1 MKKQTGGIVLG
12 ALLSVSLAA
21 PLFGA
26 DGNKK
31 LIEITSTQECPFQ
44 PGGTIH
50 VDHSY
55 GELWVEGWTRP
66 EVEITIIR
74 SPNELYGANEQT
86 EAEKRAGRV
95 QVSVNRRSDREL
107 EIATAVSHFSRW
119 THPFG
124 PLGGVTVKYRIRVP
138 RNSKLVIHHGNGEVL
153 VSQVVGDIEATGERG
168 DVVLVLAQTEK
179 WSIDAKS
186 KFGTLSCDFEGNFH
200 HGLKS
205 SEYKQDAP
213 APAHKIY
220 VREGI
225 GGVEI
230 KGSPAE
236 AQPKGTPGLEE

>member
-1 MKKQTGGIVLG
+1 MKKQACGILLG
-12 ALLSVSLAA
+12 ALVVGSVTA

-31 LIEITSTQECPFQ
+31 LVDITTTQNCPFQ

-55 GELWVEGWTRP
+55 GELWVEGWNRP
-66 EVEITIIR
+66 EVEITVIR
-74 SPNELYGANEQT
+74 SPHELYGAKE
-86 EAEKRAGRV
+86 EAAAQERAGRV
-95 QVSVNRRSDREL
+95 QVSVNSRSDHEL

-124 PLGGVTVKYRIRVP
+124 PLGGVTMRYRIHVP
-138 RNSKLVIHHGNGEVL
+138 RNSKLVIHHGHGEVL
-153 VSQVVGDIEATGERG
+153 VSQVVGDIEATGDRG
-168 DVVLVLAQTEK
+168 DIVLILPQTEK
-179 WSIDAKS
+179 YSIDAKS
-186 KFGTLSCDFEGNFH
+186 SFGTLSCDFEGDFRR
-200 HGLKS
+200 GLKS
-205 SEYKQDAP
+205 SEYKRNAP

-236 AQPKGTPGLEE
+236 AQPKGTAGLEE